1 MIRVTFRNFDF
12 HEGVSLRDG
21 AGSPV
26 SIEVEGHS
34 LTGKKGEDIICSA
47 VSALSQTAVL
57 SLGKLAE
64 ADQDLIIR
72 DGYLRS
78 EFKTGLLD
86 EMNRE
91 RVEVI
96 LGMLCI
102 GLLEIIKS
110 YPGTIEI
117 DFT

>member
-1 MIRVTFRNFDF
+1 MTFSNIDF
-12 HEGVSLRDG
+12 HEGVCLREDG
-21 AGSPV
+21 GSPV
-26 SIEVEGHS
+26 SIVVEGHS

-57 SLGKLAE
+57 SLAKLAGT
-64 ADQDLIIR
+64 DQDLIIR
-72 DGYLRS
+72 DGYLKS
-78 EFKTGLLD
+78 EFKTEILD
-86 EMNRE
+86 GIYRE

>member
-1 MIRVTFRNFDF
+1 MIRVTFRNIDF
-12 HEGVSLRDG
+12 NEGVCLREDG
-21 AGSPV
+21 GSFV

-57 SLGKLAE
+57 SLAKLAE
-64 ADQDLIIR
+64 TDQELIIR
-72 DGYLRS
+72 DGYLKS
-78 EFKTGLLD
+78 EFETVVLD